1 MNIGK
6 IHAAER
12 RHRQEENQEAEDPQ
26 AKRQV
31 IDLQQPVGAPED
43 APPQKH
49 HDQGHQIGKGA
60 KHKECQISN
69 PSSRT
74 TRGIVYLAAPG
85 RL

>member
-12 RHRQEENQEAEDPQ
+12 GHRQEEDQEAKNAQ
-26 AKRQV
+26 AQRQV
-31 IDLQQPVGAPED
+31 IDFQQVIGAPED
-43 APPQKH
+43 APAQKH

-60 KHKECQISN
+60 KNKECQISN
-69 PSSRT
+69 PGPRT
-74 TRGIVYLAAPG
+74 TRGIVNLAPPG